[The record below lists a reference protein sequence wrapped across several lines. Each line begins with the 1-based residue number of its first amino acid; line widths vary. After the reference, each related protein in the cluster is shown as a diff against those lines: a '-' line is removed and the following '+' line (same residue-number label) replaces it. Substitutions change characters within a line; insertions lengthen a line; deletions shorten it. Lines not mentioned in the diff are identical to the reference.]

1 MHDYDV
7 KVPNF
12 TFCRGRE
19 HNTTALFFFSST
31 WQSSRTQL
39 QNKRDK
45 VWSNATLLFKWRF
58 RSRRRQCCLSS
69 LLKNKGRSNAH
80 GEEARRKKEKRRIFF
95 SLLPTPSSI
104 LSCQSLFWLAPNLCQ
119 FQRSKGLHC
128 NAHLIKMQH
137 RWFYLWCLPPFITS
151 LFY

>member
-1 MHDYDV
+1 MWTQDNDFLFLFL
-7 KVPNF
+7 NF
-12 TFCRGRE
+12 EKCFGE
-19 HNTTALFFFSST
+19 FK
-31 WQSSRTQL
+31 SRKNCQHLTNHRW
-39 QNKRDK
+39 NKRDK